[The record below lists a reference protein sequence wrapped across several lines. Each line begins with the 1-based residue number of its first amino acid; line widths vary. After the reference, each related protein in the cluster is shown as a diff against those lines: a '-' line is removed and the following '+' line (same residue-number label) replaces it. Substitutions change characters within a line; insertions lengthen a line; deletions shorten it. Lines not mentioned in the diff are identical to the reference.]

1 AVRRAK
7 FWSGRPDSNRRH
19 RPWQGRTLPTE
30 LLPPDGKLHSR
41 AETFPVSNG
50 VATTTQPKQ
59 SKEFILLWRT
69 GRLVLCYLSV
79 PDDLNP
85 ALRFA
90 GVTGASRNDPPEVQ
104 F

>member
-1 AVRRAK
+1 MAVRRAK
-7 FWSGRPDSNRRH
+7 FWSGRPDSNPRH

-50 VATTTQPKQ
+50 VTTATQPKQ
-59 SKEFILLWRT
+59 SKEFILLWIT
-69 GRLVLCYLSV
+69 GRLVLCYISV

-85 ALRFA
+85 ALRFV
-90 GVTGASRNDPPEVQ
+90 GVNRCQPERPS
-104 F
+104 